1 MCSDQ
6 DDAELA
12 AVGCFISLPEITW
25 PEKSQ
30 GQESVPTQATST

>member
-12 AVGCFISLPEITW
+12 AVGCFVSPPETW